1 MKVAPHTS
9 LKHRTLGMYFY
20 ICRRVMRRRRLY
32 YVDLYAG
39 DGECTCDE
47 APHKEWKCPFIKSL
61 LHHAKKEDLDLIC
74 FLNDLDTDNFKKL
87 KENTA
92 PYKPFIGAYTNR
104 DANAIYPLFLH
115 QIPKD
120 EWSIFFMD
128 PYKHSDL
135 DWNTIEGISK
145 HVGYDRISKCH
156 RKPELIINLMT
167 LSMQRTIKCDPNSI
181 TKALGTDDWKDRI
194 KNKNDEKIHE
204 IFLGIF
210 TENLGKL
217 GYSATPFLI
226 KQTPPNQ
233 NVLYYLIFASSI
245 PRANEIIIKKFRPY
259 VEKIMKEEWVKEN
272 FEYRMITK
280 ARKRGNKLLTD
291 FEKET

>member
-1 MKVAPHTS
+1 MK
-9 LKHRTLGMYFY
+9 KRK
-20 ICRRVMRRRRLY
+20 LY

-39 DGECTCDE
+39 DGECICDE
-47 APHKEWKCPFIKSL
+47 APLREWKCPFIESL
-61 LHHAKKEDLDLIC
+61 LDHAKNGDLDLTC
-74 FLNDLDTDNFKKL
+74 FLNDLDADNFKKL

-92 PYKPFIGAYTNR
+92 QYGSFIGALTNN
-104 DANAIYPLFLH
+104 DANKIYPSFLH

-135 DWNTIEGISK
+135 DWTTIEGISK
-145 HVGYDRISKCH
+145 HSGYDEMSKCD

-167 LSMQRTIKCDPNSI
+167 LSMQRTIECDPDSI
-181 TKALGTDDWKDRI
+181 TKALGTEEWKNRI

-204 IFLGIF
+204 IFLDIF

-217 GYSATPFLI
+217 GYSVTPFLI

-245 PRANEIIIKKFRPY
+245 PRANEIITRKFKPY
-259 VEKIMKEEWVKEN
+259 VDKIMNEKWVKEN
-272 FEYRMITK
+272 FEYRMITRAK
-280 ARKRGNKLLTD
+280 KSGYKLLTEFD
-291 FEKET
+291 EAKKG